1 MATISTPGGANISAG
16 AQEIMITAAT
26 GVAVVVV
33 LYWLAKREI
42 TDAAGAVGDAAAKV
56 AKKVG
61 AAVDPTADTNLAYR
75 GYNALGRAMTGD
87 PNFTAADDI
96 ESAVKLVKKDLNP
109 AHDENIIN
117 RGVTAVVRGVTGD
130 SNATLGTKIYDGVEW
145 LKSVF

>member
-1 MATISTPGGANISAG
+1 MATITTPTGSINAG
-16 AQEIMITAAT
+16 AQEIIVTAVT

-42 TDAAGAVGDAAAKV
+42 ADAADAVGDAAAKA
-56 AKKVG
+56 AKTVG
-61 AAVDPTADTNLAYR
+61 AAIDPTADTNLAYR

-96 ESAVKLVKKDLNP
+96 ESIKKLVGTDLNP
-109 AHDENIIN
+109 ADNDNFIN

-130 SNATLGTKIYDGVEW
+130 KNATLGTKIYDGVEW
-145 LKSVF
+145 LRSVW